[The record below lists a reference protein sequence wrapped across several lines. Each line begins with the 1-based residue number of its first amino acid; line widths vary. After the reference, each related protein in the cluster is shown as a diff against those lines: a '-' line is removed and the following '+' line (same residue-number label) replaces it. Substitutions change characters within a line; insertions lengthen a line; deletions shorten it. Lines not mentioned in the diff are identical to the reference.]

1 MDEFKVK
8 LIVFIGVI
16 FVSFSSIIIKS
27 STAPSLIIAA
37 YRMIFTVVIMIIPFS
52 IKEGEQIEKV
62 SIKTLSLCI
71 LSGIFLALHFATW
84 NSSIKYSSIAS
95 CTVLVDT
102 HPIFVVIVSFF
113 LLKEK
118 INTKSLICILIALAG
133 SVIISLGDTSLGSKA
148 IYGDFLALLGAIF
161 VSVYMIIGRI
171 VRQKISTTK
180 YTFIVYTS
188 SAITLILLCIF
199 FKITLYPYSLQ
210 ELFRFFLLAIL
221 CTILGH
227 SIFSWALKYIKPSF
241 VSTSILG
248 EPVFATI
255 WALLFFNEIPK
266 VWQIIGSIFILLG
279 IFGFA
284 KSEKER

>member
-1 MDEFKVK
+1 MDEVKVK
-8 LIVFIGVI
+8 LIVFMGVV

-37 YRMIFTVVIMIIPFS
+37 YRMTFTVAMMIIPFS
-52 IKEGEQIEKV
+52 IKEGKQIKKV

-71 LSGIFLALHFATW
+71 LSGIFLALHFAAW
-84 NSSIKYSSIAS
+84 NSSIKYASIAS

-102 HPIFVVIVSFF
+102 QPIFVVIGSFF

-118 INTKSLICILIALAG
+118 INKKSFICILIALAG
-133 SVIISLGDTSLGSKA
+133 SIVISLGDTSLGSKA
-148 IYGDFLALLGAIF
+148 IYGDFLALSGAIF

-171 VRQKISTTK
+171 VRQKISATM
-180 YTFIVYTS
+180 YTFIVYIS
-188 SAITLILLCIF
+188 SAITLIFLCIF
-199 FKITLYPYSLQ
+199 SKTTLYPYPLQ
-210 ELFRFFLLAIL
+210 ELFRFFLLALL

-255 WALLFFNEIPK
+255 WALLLFNEIPK